1 MITISQRI
9 YSLRSEKKLSKE
21 DLSAALSLPPKS
33 IERFESGKLTPSK
46 AQQQSIANYFGISL
60 AYLRGETNDPTRQD
74 SWMDMTYAAEREE
87 APPKPKEKPIIE
99 TTTQSLDSPLL
110 DAILNNPNA
119 KASLQKLILE
129 TMRSKE
135 GQEIIRHILK

>member
-9 YSLRSEKKLSKE
+9 YSLRSEKKLSKA
-21 DLSAALSLPPKS
+21 DLSAALNLPPKTV
-33 IERFESGKLTPSK
+33 ERFESGKLTPSK
-46 AQQQSIANYFGISL
+46 AQQQLIANYFGISL

-87 APPKPKEKPIIE
+87 TPPPKKEPVIAP
-99 TTTQSLDSPLL
+99 TTQSLDSPLL
-110 DAILNNPNA
+110 DALLNNPTA

-129 TMRSKE
+129 TLQTKE
-135 GQEIIRHILK
+135 GQEIIKKISK